1 VTYVCW
7 GLFTKESQNDA
18 DISTDG
24 AFIAF
29 GVLGTSEM
37 RAEGPL
43 YGAQF
48 YSRDLLT
55 INTTTGAGT
64 AVGQM
69 GFNGVAGLAF
79 DPNTNTYYGSDT
91 RNDQLLTINATTGQ
105 ATAVGLF
112 EIDNILALA
121 FDPNTNT
128 LYGAALGINSLV
140 TINTATGQA
149 TVVGTM
155 VGSGGFVAG
164 LAFDPNTNTLYG
176 SESSTGQLL
185 TINTTTGVAT
195 ALGPLGFT
203 GVWALTYEFDIEPL
217 DTDGDGVS
225 DDEDAFPNDPNEQSD
240 NDADGIGDNAD
251 TDDDDDGLSDDE
263 ESVLGTDPSMADT
276 DGDEIDDGQDFFPL
290 DSERSSFEDFALFIR
305 DEACTLG
312 DGDWKNANMQRPF
325 KNKLTVVVNL
335 IHEADVAETEED
347 QFAFL
352 LEAYLKLEND
362 LIAKTDGFAGGQTK
376 NDWVITPEGQAI
388 LHSDLVILSEALAD
402 VLLLP

>member
-1 VTYVCW
+1 MTYVCW

-91 RNDQLLTINATTGQ
+91 RTDQLLTINATTGQ

-112 EIDNILALA
+112 EIDNIL
-121 FDPNTNT
+121 
-128 LYGAALGINSLV
+128 
-140 TINTATGQA
+140 
-149 TVVGTM
+149 
-155 VGSGGFVAG
+155 G

-203 GVWALTYEFDIEPL
+203 NVLGLTYEFDIEPL

-276 DGDEIDDGQDFFPL
+276 DGDEIDDGQDLFPL